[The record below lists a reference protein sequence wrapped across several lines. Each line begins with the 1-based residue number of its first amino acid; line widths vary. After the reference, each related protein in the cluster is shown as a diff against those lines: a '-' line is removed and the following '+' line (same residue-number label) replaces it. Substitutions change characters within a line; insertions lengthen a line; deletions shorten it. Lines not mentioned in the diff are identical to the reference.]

1 MLCNCLEALR
11 LIPEVEWRRLCPCAG
26 FESVRVFETTL
37 LHFTPPRA
45 YYARNSGLSIVFM
58 DFFRGW
64 KNENLEAARAAHG
77 AVVAGLAAG
86 IDRALLLVFEKLNQF
101 RDGGFL
107 DSKSFLAGMIDQLR
121 AADCGLRTVSL
132 S

>member
-11 LIPEVEWRRLCPCAG
+11 LIPELSGDDCALRAG
-26 FESVRVFETTL
+26 FEFVCVVETTL

-45 YYARNSGLSIVFM
+45 YYAGNSGLSIVFT

-64 KNENLEAARAAHG
+64 KNKDLEAARAAHG
-77 AVVAGLAAG
+77 AVVTWLAAG
-86 IDRALLLVFEKLNQF
+86 IDRALLLVFEKLNQL

-107 DSKSFLAGMIDQLR
+107 DSKSLLAGMLNQLR
-121 AADCGLRTVSL
+121 AADRRLGTVSL
-132 S
+132 A

>member
-11 LIPEVEWRRLCPCAG
+11 LIPELSEDDGALCAG

-45 YYARNSGLSIVFM
+45 YYAGNPGLSIVFM

-64 KNENLEAARAAHG
+64 KNKNLEAARAAHG

-86 IDRALLLVFEKLNQF
+86 IDRALLLVFEKLYQL

-107 DSKSFLAGMIDQLR
+107 DAKSLLAGMLNQLR
-121 AADCGLRTVSL
+121 AAGGRLRTVPL
-132 S
+132 Y